1 MNDESQELKKR
12 ITQLADEQLLEMVEA
27 EAGNY
32 RQEALDYARTE
43 LISRGIDP
51 GADRAKPA
59 PATNSDVQQRPA
71 PSVDPTGGTCLLC
84 GGRTR
89 AGTLVGEK
97 EMTIIFSDNQEERFI
112 KVNACTQCGQVLL
125 VADYETDVQA

>member
-1 MNDESQELKKR
+1 MNEEAKELKNR
-12 ITQLADEQLLEMVEA
+12 ITQLSDEQLLEMVAA

-32 RQEALDYARTE
+32 RQEALDYAKSE
-43 LISRGIDP
+43 LTSRGIDF
-51 GADRAKPA
+51 AEAAVERA
-59 PATNSDVQQRPA
+59 PAIGPAADERPV
-71 PSVDPTGGTCLLC
+71 PSVDPMSSTCLLC

-97 EMTIIFSDNQEERFI
+97 ELTIVFSDNREERFI

-125 VADYETDVQA
+125 VADYDTDVQA